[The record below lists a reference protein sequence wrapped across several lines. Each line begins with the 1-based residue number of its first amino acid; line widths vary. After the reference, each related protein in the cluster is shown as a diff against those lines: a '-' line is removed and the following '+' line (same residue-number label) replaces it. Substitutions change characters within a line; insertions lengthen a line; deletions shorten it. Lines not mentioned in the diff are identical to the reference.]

1 MKPTPT
7 RSTVPDPA
15 NITRRN
21 VLEFAGLAIAS
32 AAFPS
37 RSGSVSLRGRQSK
50 SPQAIGS
57 VMNSLS
63 AYMSEAANRPL
74 PEEVT
79 EKAKHHT
86 LDTLAAMI
94 SGCDLL
100 PGQRALQ
107 FARAYGGKEVST
119 VVASNILCG
128 PIEAA
133 LANGVL
139 AHADETDDS
148 HAPSQCHPGCAVVPA
163 TLAAGEQFGISGT
176 HFLRAVALG
185 YDIGPRVTMTLGGQ
199 QFEAGSHWSTHS
211 IAPLFGA
218 AAAASCAA
226 SLNAQ
231 QMRWMLGYTAHQSC
245 GLGLWNRDTEH
256 IQKAFHF
263 GGMTAR
269 SGVTSALLVQSG
281 WTGVD
286 DVFSGKDNF
295 FLAYNQHA
303 DSSGLIDKLGE
314 RFEIVRTNIKKWP
327 VGSPIQAALDALELL
342 RKPRPFDAAQV
353 DKITVRLATD
363 EAAIVNNRE
372 IPDICMQHMLAVALL
387 DKTVTFASAHDTPR
401 MKDAD
406 VLRERAKITLVPDDA
421 LERLMPLRV
430 AILEIALAD
439 GTQFAR
445 RVDNVRGTPENP
457 MTRDEIIAKATD
469 LIVPVLGA
477 SKCAKLISKVF
488 GLETVSDVRELRPLL
503 QLS

>member
-1 MKPTPT
+1 MKSK
-7 RSTVPDPA
+7 STQATAPDPRD
-15 NITRRN
+15 ITRRN
-21 VLEFAGLAIAS
+21 LLEFGGLAIAAALVPPRS
-32 AAFPS
+32 AEAVS
-37 RSGSVSLRGRQSK
+37 SVRPAK
-50 SPQAIGS
+50 TPQTGGS
-57 VMNSLS
+57 VMNPLS

-74 PEEVT
+74 PDDVA
-79 EKAKHHT
+79 EKAKHHI

-94 SGCDLL
+94 SGCNLL

-163 TLAAGEQFGISGT
+163 ALAAGEQFGISGK

-185 YDIGPRVTMTLGGQ
+185 YDIGSRVTMTLGGQ
-199 QFEAGSHWSTHS
+199 QFEAESHWSTHS

-218 AAAASCAA
+218 AAAAGCAA
-226 SLNAQ
+226 GLNAQ
-231 QMRWMLGYTAHQSC
+231 QMRWMLGYTAHQSS

-286 DVFSGKDNF
+286 DIFSGKDNF
-295 FLAYNQHA
+295 FLAYNPHA
-303 DSSGLIDKLGE
+303 DPSGLIDKLGE
-314 RFEIVRTNIKKWP
+314 RYEVIRTNIKKWP

-342 RKPRPFDAAQV
+342 RKQRPFEAAQV
-353 DKITVRLATD
+353 DKIALRLATD

-372 IPDICMQHMLAVALL
+372 IPDICVQHMLAVALL
-387 DKTVTFASAHDTPR
+387 DKTVTFASAHDRAR
-401 MKDAD
+401 MKDVA
-406 VLRERAKITLVPDDA
+406 VLRERTKITLVPDDD

-430 AILEIALAD
+430 GILEITLVD
-439 GTQFAR
+439 GTHLVR

-457 MTRDEIIAKATD
+457 MTRDEIVAKAND
-469 LIVPVLGA
+469 LITPVLGA
-477 SKCAKLISKVF
+477 PKCTHLINRVF
-488 GLETVSDVRELRPLL
+488 GLESVSDIRDLRPLL